1 MNTLILS
8 LFQNVYRTL
17 YVIVNLEEQT
27 EMK

>member
-8 LFQNVYRTL
+8 LFQNVYLTL
-17 YVIVNLEEQT
+17 YVIVSLEELT